1 MNEWHDDIVPF
12 AVQVWLQR
20 KFWPLVE
27 TSAFGTAALVLA
39 IACWGAL
46 AGGLAGVFERAGARF
61 AGRTGHGQGRHVARV
76 PDFLGFAKACP
87 HIGFGGHALFQLGDA
102 LLVAARQPQDE

>member
-27 TSAFGTAALVLA
+27 TNAFGAAALVLA

-46 AGGLAGVFERAGARF
+46 AGGLAVWIAMR
-61 AGRTGHGQGRHVARV
+61 
-76 PDFLGFAKACP
+76 P
-87 HIGFGGHALFQLGDA
+87 
-102 LLVAARQPQDE
+102 